1 MSLRTPLGRV
11 LGLGSAHEGVH
22 HWVVQRVSAV
32 ALVVLT
38 VWFVLS
44 LVRLPLGDHAQVTA
58 WMADGIHPVLLALLV
73 LTGAWHSK
81 LGVQVVIEDYVH
93 QRHAK
98 MALLIVNTFAHVLV
112 AAAAVLAVLRV
123 ALRSFG

>member
-32 ALVVLT
+32 ALIVLT
-38 VWFVLS
+38 LWFVLS
-44 LVRLPLGDHAQVTA
+44 LVRLPLGDHARVIA
-58 WMADGIHPVLLALLV
+58 WMAEGIHPVLLALLV
-73 LTGAWHSK
+73 LTAAWHSK

-112 AAAAVLAVLRV
+112 AATAVLAVLRV
-123 ALRSFG
+123 ALRSFA